1 MKKRIL
7 LLEDEIGN
15 QKLLNF
21 ILAREFEL
29 KIVENG
35 LDAVNWLHNNNAPD
49 LIIMDWIMPIMDGKS
64 FLTTI
69 KQTNLCPNIPII
81 VLSSYEY
88 IHGELASIPFEA
100 HAELKKPVNST
111 VLKTAIA
118 DALLSINS

>member
-21 ILAREFEL
+21 ILAGEFNL
-29 KIVENG
+29 NIVENG
-35 LDAVNWLHNNNAPD
+35 LEAVNWLNNNTHPD

-64 FLTTI
+64 FLTML

-88 IHGELASIPFEA
+88 IHSELASIPFEA
-100 HAELKKPVNST
+100 NAKLKKPVNSS

>member
-15 QKLLNF
+15 QKLLHF
-21 ILAREFEL
+21 ILAGKFEL
-29 KIVENG
+29 NIVENG
-35 LDAVNWLHNNNAPD
+35 LEAVNWLNKNALPD
-49 LIIMDWIMPIMDGKS
+49 LIIMDWIMPVMDGKS

-69 KQTNLCPNIPII
+69 KQTRMCENTPII

-88 IHGELASIPFEA
+88 IHGELASIPFQA

-111 VLKTAIA
+111 VLKSAIA
-118 DALLSINS
+118 DAILSVNS